1 MKKILLILVLLPT
14 FAFAQNAGVSV
25 MPGYSFSNKMQG
37 PALSVQYSQAW
48 GWSHSDALQWTW
60 SVGLTSCGGAKSLP
74 SNERF
79 KDQLFGDMLSFGF
92 GCRLPLSQ
100 RWMIEG
106 DLFVGAMYLHY
117 NQHGTA
123 GYSSASMIICPVGV
137 GADLKIGYRLGEH
150 FGLGLFSSVMVNRS
164 YVYGSPVVTSGLNF
178 NWAL

>member
-25 MPGYSFSNKMQG
+25 MPGYSFSSKMQG
-37 PALSVQYSQAW
+37 PALSVQY
-48 GWSHSDALQWTW
+48 
-60 SVGLTSCGGAKSLP
+60 SLP

-79 KDQLFGDMLSFGF
+79 KDQLFGDMLSVGF

-106 DLFVGAMYLHY
+106 DLFVGAMYHHY
-117 NQHGTA
+117 NQHSTTA
-123 GYSSASMIICPVGV
+123 YSSASMISCPV

-150 FGLGLFSSVMVNRS
+150 FGLGLFSSVMVNR
-164 YVYGSPVVTSGLNF
+164 YYFYGSPVVTSGLNF